1 MRQLTGAQT
10 LLAKLWQR
18 HAIVEAVGHT
28 LLYID
33 RHLLHEGS
41 KAGFEQLRVGGRTVR
56 RPRQTFAFADHN
68 VPTARGPGGLA
79 SPPELIALLDRNTRD
94 WDIRYFSLDDP
105 GQGIV
110 HVVAPELGIVLPGM
124 TAVCGDSHTSTCGAL
139 GALAFG
145 IGSSEVEHVLATQT
159 LWLREPRAMRV
170 SLSGALGTGVTAKDL
185 VLFLIAR
192 IGADAALGHV
202 IEFAGP
208 LVSTLS
214 MSERMTICNMA
225 VEAGARS
232 GLVAPD
238 GETLAFL
245 EGRPY
250 APAGAG
256 WQRLVDDVAELRSD
270 PDAVFDQEVAIDAGE
285 AAPMVTWGTNPEQ
298 AAPITAVVP
307 DPSVIAD
314 AGRRAMAERALEYMG
329 LAPGQRL
336 TEVAIDRVFIGSC
349 TNARIEDLRA
359 AAAVLRERTARVP
372 GIVVPGSSA
381 VKRQA
386 EAEGLDRVFVAAGL
400 EWRSSGCSMCLA
412 INGDVAAPGER
423 CASTSNRNFEG
434 RQGKGART
442 HLVSPAMAAAAA
454 VTGRLT
460 DVRELERD

>member
-170 SLSGALGTGVTAKDL
+170 SLSGALDTGVTAKDL

-238 GETLAFL
+238 GETLGFL

-314 AGRRAMAERALEYMG
+314 EGRRAMAERALEYMG

-386 EAEGLDRVFVAAGL
+386 EAEGLDKVFVAAGL
-400 EWRSSGCSMCLA
+400 EWRSAGCSMCLA